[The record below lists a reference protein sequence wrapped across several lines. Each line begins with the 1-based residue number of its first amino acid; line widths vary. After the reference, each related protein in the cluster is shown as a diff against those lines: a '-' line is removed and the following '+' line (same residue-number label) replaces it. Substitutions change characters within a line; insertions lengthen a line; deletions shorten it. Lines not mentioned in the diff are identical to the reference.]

1 MMFSPVCRDM
11 PEMFIQKLAGLAIMS
26 STVYWSSYMKTC
38 ILELLDVIFHNDDFC
53 IGYKEVFFID

>member
-26 STVYWSSYMKTC
+26 SAVYWSSYMKTC

-53 IGYKEVFFID
+53 IKLR